1 MSENIKSVTLL
12 DCQKGEVVMI
22 KFTEDE
28 LQEMKQYDDFSV
40 FLSTLEDIYQ
50 FHLSNCSYIASG
62 EETKI
67 RKIGFETT
75 DEEYAQEVLRNDVLK
90 SDDLEDYYNRLLEKM
105 KSEKADDDIRQM
117 MTDFV
122 IKHSEVG
129 ELVYELCLDH
139 VRCCSVCG
147 RAMTEGY
154 CIENGVSYYCSDECM
169 HTEMTDEEYLELYDD
184 GDGIATGLIGL
195 VSTDKRGVS
204 MAIRFSFFFA
214 QMFKYVLF

>member
-1 MSENIKSVTLL
+1 MTMSEEIKSVTLL
-12 DCQKGEVVMI
+12 NVEKGEVLVI
-22 KFTEDE
+22 KFTQEE
-28 LQEMKQYDDFSV
+28 LQDMKQYDDFAV
-40 FLSTLEDIYQ
+40 FLSTLEDHYQ
-50 FHLSNCSYIASG
+50 FHLSNCSYMTFG
-62 EETKI
+62 DEMKV
-67 RKIGFETT
+67 RKIGFEST
-75 DEEYAQEVLRNDVLK
+75 DEEYALEVLRNDVLK

-129 ELVYELCLDH
+129 ELVDELCLDH

-154 CIENGVSYYCSDECM
+154 FIENGVSYYCSDECM

-184 GDGIATGLIGL
+184 GDGD
-195 VSTDKRGVS
+195 SYWTDWAS
-204 MAIRFSFFFA
+204 
-214 QMFKYVLF
+214 